1 MFVLLK
7 ADEIVKPPI
16 SNMIVGE
23 NIAEKTDLKRIFK
36 SNRLYI
42 NEAYFAAA
50 GGAIWTP
57 SLSRMTWN
65 KTRSNGTSNEV
76 TKSGIA
82 CFILWEKLKGASE
95 ALHLGCPK
103 NRTQGKN
110 SKAAISFSTFDH
122 LRIQ

>member
-1 MFVLLK
+1 MKARSTLLGCVPAKLRTRVINTRSMFVLLK

-50 GGAIWTP
+50 GGAI
-57 SLSRMTWN
+57 
-65 KTRSNGTSNEV
+65 
-76 TKSGIA
+76 
-82 CFILWEKLKGASE
+82 
-95 ALHLGCPK
+95 
-103 NRTQGKN
+103 
-110 SKAAISFSTFDH
+110 
-122 LRIQ
+122 